1 MMGLGT
7 VVLVIS
13 IIIAGFGAVL
23 DHNGRKH
30 DRLRGHR
37 PRTPR

>member
-1 MMGLGT
+1 MGIGT

-13 IIIAGFGAVL
+13 IIIAAFGAL
-23 DHNGRKH
+23 LEHNGRKV